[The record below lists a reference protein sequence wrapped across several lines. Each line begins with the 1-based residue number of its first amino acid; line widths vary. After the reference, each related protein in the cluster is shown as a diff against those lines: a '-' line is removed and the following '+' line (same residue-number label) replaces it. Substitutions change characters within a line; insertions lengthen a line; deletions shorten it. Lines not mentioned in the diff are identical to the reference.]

1 MMPYEGHVENGVVVL
16 DEPIDLPDGAT
27 VKIELV
33 TEPAEACDE
42 AGPSFTQRFAEIMGK
57 ARSLPEDA
65 AENHDHY
72 LYGVPK
78 K

>member
-1 MMPYEGHVENGVVVL
+1 MRYEGHVENGVVVL
-16 DEPIDLPDGAT
+16 VEPIDLPDGAM
-27 VKIELV
+27 VRIEPV
-33 TEPAEACDE
+33 TEPAEAGE
-42 AGPSFTQRFAEIMGK
+42 ERGSPFTERFAEIMGR
-57 ARSLPEDA
+57 ARSLAADA